1 MIQVDMALL
10 AGVLVCGSSG
20 GLLRY
25 VSEVSRLQL
34 AWLYFAAG
42 FLKLT
47 KYHSDW
53 RLSCSSIYLS
63 HIGSCRV
70 HLRGSPSS
78 STGGCS
84 VRH

>member
-47 KYHSDW
+47 KVPPDRNHGVRPGDEAA
-53 RLSCSSIYLS
+53 SSLA
-63 HIGSCRV
+63 HDPR
-70 HLRGSPSS
+70 
-78 STGGCS
+78 
-84 VRH
+84 

>member
-47 KYHSDW
+47 KVP
-53 RLSCSSIYLS
+53 RPIAITGREPVTKPPALS
-63 HIGSCRV
+63 HDR
-70 HLRGSPSS
+70 R
-78 STGGCS
+78 
-84 VRH
+84 